1 MGARHAMLVLACVA
15 ALAPTACGASDRAPD
30 AASVAERFQSALQAE
45 DGVAACAELNEAT
58 VSTLEREEKEPCDK
72 AILTLDLPRG
82 ERARDTTAYVTS
94 AAVTLSDGSAAFLD
108 EGPDGWKVAAAGCR
122 PAGEQKPFECELEN

>member
-1 MGARHAMLVLACVA
+1 MRARYAMLVLACVG
-15 ALAPTACGASDRAPD
+15 ALALSACGAGDRAPD
-30 AASVAERFQSALQAE
+30 AASVAERFQTSLEAE
-45 DGVAACAELNEAT
+45 DGAAACAELSEET
-58 VSTLEREEKEPCDK
+58 VSALEREEEKPCDE

-122 PAGEQKPFECELEN
+122 PAGDQKPFECELEN